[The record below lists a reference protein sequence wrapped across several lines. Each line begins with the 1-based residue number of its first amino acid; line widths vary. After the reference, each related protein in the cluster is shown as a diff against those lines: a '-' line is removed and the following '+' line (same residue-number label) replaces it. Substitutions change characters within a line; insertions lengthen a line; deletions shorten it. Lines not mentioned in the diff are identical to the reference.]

1 MDGRDCR
8 VELVLVTLL
17 ALAVTPAPLGA
28 QRDTVR
34 LDRLGVTLPGEPVPY
49 GWELRAVSGE
59 RPPTAGVVWHP
70 DGPALMLTAAGAAG
84 QSWLELVDPL
94 DPSGGHLQW
103 RWRIAAHVPDVDLRD
118 PERDDAPGRV
128 FVAFG
133 RPGILSRP
141 RMIFYTWGGLEPRE
155 DAFFSH
161 VSDRLAVV
169 VLRNGSDPAGAW
181 LRESRDVVADYKDA
195 FGEEPD
201 EITSVGLMIDTDQ
214 TGAWASV
221 QLSDLEWVPRP
232 GGDP

>member
-1 MDGRDCR
+1 MH
-8 VELVLVTLL
+8 VTLL
-17 ALAVTPAPLGA
+17 ALAVTSA
-28 QRDTVR
+28 QLVPQGDTVR
-34 LDRLGVTLPGEPVPY
+34 LDHLDLTLPGESIPF

-59 RPPTAGVVWHP
+59 RPPTAGVVWYA
-70 DGPALMLTAAGAAG
+70 DGPALMLTAAGTAG
-84 QSWLELVDPL
+84 QSWLELEDPL
-94 DPSGGHLQW
+94 DPTGGLLRW
-103 RWRIAAHVPDVDLRD
+103 RWRIAAHVPDVDLRN

-141 RMIFYTWGGLEPRE
+141 RMIFYTWGGPEPRA
-155 DAFFSH
+155 DLFFSH

-169 VLRNGSDPAGAW
+169 VLRNASDPAGAW
-181 LRESRDVVADYKDA
+181 LQESRDVLADYRDA
-195 FGEEPD
+195 FGGEPD

-232 GGDP
+232 PGDP